1 MSWISLRRLI
11 AIAAALFLPATLHA
25 ALPTP
30 AEAPER
36 AFLTGQLLIASPTMG
51 DPRFLQ
57 TVILMVRHDRDGAL
71 GIVINR
77 PLGDQPLA
85 RLLEALGDKDTA
97 ARCSPISAS
106 WSTAPNTAAPT
117 PSPSTARSP

>member
-1 MSWISLRRLI
+1 MGTGAMSWISLQRLGS
-11 AIAAALFLPATLHA
+11 IAAALFLPATLHA

-51 DPRFLQ
+51 DPRFQQ

-77 PLGDQPLA
+77 QLGDRPLA
-85 RLLEALGDKDTA
+85 SILEALGETDTA
-97 ARCSPISAS
+97 VAGQV
-106 WSTAPNTAAPT
+106 
-117 PSPSTARSP
+117 